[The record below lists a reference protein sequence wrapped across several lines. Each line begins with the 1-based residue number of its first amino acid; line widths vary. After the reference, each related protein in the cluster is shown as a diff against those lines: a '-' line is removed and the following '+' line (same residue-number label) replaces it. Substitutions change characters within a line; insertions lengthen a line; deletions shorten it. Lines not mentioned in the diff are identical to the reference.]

1 MVIRCYVSEYASIS
15 RLVPYL
21 CLDPLLLHFHPLCLH
36 ISCRL
41 PPSLQVNTHLFQ
53 SSPYN
58 LHSQSLIRLQTQL
71 QHRTIHNVLNYGIMA
86 EDDVRLHLLQ
96 SCFRHWWIQR
106 WVHSLHRHIRM
117 WLNTHQAAGHA
128 VVEASAVKSLTM
140 HLKESHCLQRP
151 SVGLEGRCHTHMSL
165 LFYTSPVFMLWYLGA
180 YHHGRV

>member
-1 MVIRCYVSEYASIS
+1 MRTGTRSTRNKLMACKRFVSIPLSLSNLYAPKHTHSRLAEFHPTAWVKGPLGSVPMVIRCYVSEYASIS

-96 SCFRHWWIQR
+96 SCFRH
-106 WVHSLHRHIRM
+106 
-117 WLNTHQAAGHA
+117 
-128 VVEASAVKSLTM
+128 
-140 HLKESHCLQRP
+140 
-151 SVGLEGRCHTHMSL
+151 
-165 LFYTSPVFMLWYLGA
+165 
-180 YHHGRV
+180 